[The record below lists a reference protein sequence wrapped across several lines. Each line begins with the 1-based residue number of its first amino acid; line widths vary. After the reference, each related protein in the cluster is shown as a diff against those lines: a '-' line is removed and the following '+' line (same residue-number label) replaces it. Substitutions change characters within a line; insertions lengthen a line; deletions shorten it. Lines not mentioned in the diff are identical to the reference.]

1 MGTWHGTLGE
11 WVIPGQTST
20 SRASGGNVLICCV
33 IDLLDQDGEW
43 ARNWVFVL
51 TLLLSQPSQAAGAS
65 LCPAMMPSSCPSFPV
80 LAAPLSQGG
89 FWGTVVAHPNE
100 DEDVGVHQPHL
111 LLLCKFAVSPGLKV
125 CIGATEVIKH
135 RSSFCCSWINP
146 VLKYNFKRLKIL
158 LTEINFSWRTFDLRD
173 SSFHFQIHYPIL
185 NYGFYYKSLFLH
197 SL

>member
-1 MGTWHGTLGE
+1 MESERGTGCLCWPCSSPSPAKLLEHPCAQPRCPVPALHSQFWLLPSARVFFRGTA
-11 WVIPGQTST
+11 VS
-20 SRASGGNVLICCV
+20 
-33 IDLLDQDGEW
+33 
-43 ARNWVFVL
+43 
-51 TLLLSQPSQAAGAS
+51 
-65 LCPAMMPSSCPSFPV
+65 
-80 LAAPLSQGG
+80 
-89 FWGTVVAHPNE
+89 HPNE
-100 DEDVGVHQPHL
+100 DEDVHQPHL
-111 LLLCKFAVSPGLKV
+111 LLVCRFAVAPGLKV

-135 RSSFCCSWINP
+135 RSSFCCSCINP